1 MMWISIILFLIVF
14 FILQLVAIFK
24 HYTSDFKI
32 KHSLNLEELCLVV
45 PFKNEKSNLVRFSN
59 WINSQDVLPNEIIL
73 VNDHSD
79 DLSIQ
84 DLKVLFRDIDLVRFI
99 DLSQEDKGKKA
110 AIRKAIELSNSDY
123 ILTMDAYVIPSDRY
137 FETINNLEVRDM
149 NILPVIMTFESSKA
163 FTRFA
168 AYEYNLLHSL
178 NFLLSRYFV
187 LTASGANLLFSKKSF
202 FHSDDIEQHIEIP
215 SGDDHYLLRAFQ
227 KNKFEISVINNLQL
241 GVKTKSVKDFGSYWK
256 QRSRWIGKLFKY
268 SKFSDWISGFF
279 ITAFILVGF
288 LSLIASLFSGN
299 YIYFALIYG
308 LVTLN
313 YLLPILF
320 FKNTFSFV
328 KFWESIFFVIYYP
341 IVFTLIIFRALFI
354 PNENWK

>member
-123 ILTMDAYVIPSDRY
+123 ILTMDADVIPSDRY
-137 FETINNLEVRDM
+137 FETINNLEVQDM

-187 LTASGANLLFSKKSF
+187 LTASGANLLFS
-202 FHSDDIEQHIEIP
+202 
-215 SGDDHYLLRAFQ
+215 
-227 KNKFEISVINNLQL
+227 NL
-241 GVKTKSVKDFGSYWK
+241 
-256 QRSRWIGKLFKY
+256 
-268 SKFSDWISGFF
+268 FF
-279 ITAFILVGF
+279 IQTI
-288 LSLIASLFSGN
+288 SNNI
-299 YIYFALIYG
+299 
-308 LVTLN
+308 
-313 YLLPILF
+313 
-320 FKNTFSFV
+320 
-328 KFWESIFFVIYYP
+328 
-341 IVFTLIIFRALFI
+341 
-354 PNENWK
+354 